1 MPGQA
6 GDVKVANT
14 ISPMGDFSVVRP
26 EDIFYNDTNVKAFL
40 DTLNAGAANGT
51 KWYISTIDVMS
62 DGTINWAD
70 IVNPDGIKAGD
81 LLLDKAGDYYT
92 VATVVDGTSITVGK
106 ALGSLKGTAGATG
119 PKGDP
124 GEKGD
129 PGTAGKDGAPGAAGQ
144 DGAPGA
150 RGSMFFMASVEIKDG
165 ATVAKDTVTVPD
177 GITVAAN
184 DYIIDTV
191 GNIRAVSAVAD
202 AGYTVGNTLINIK
215 GADAD
220 QITVATQADIDAILN
235 D

>member
-1 MPGQA
+1 MPIPLIDEVTPKDGGKYPIVADKYVYINGDKNIRLADYLKTLQA
-6 GDVKVANT
+6 SGRSMYVA
-14 ISPMGDFSVVRP
+14 
-26 EDIFYNDTNVKAFL
+26 
-40 DTLNAGAANGT
+40 
-51 KWYISTIDVMS
+51 TIDVMTN
-62 DGTINWAD
+62 GTVNLTD
-70 IVNPDGIKAGD
+70 IVNPSGIKVND
-81 LLLDKAGDYYT
+81 LLLDKHGEYYAVT
-92 VATVVDGTSITVGK
+92 KVTDTNISVGEL
-106 ALGSLKGTAGATG
+106 LGSLKGATG

-150 RGSMFFMASVEIKDG
+150 RGSMFFMASAEIKDG

-184 DYIIDTV
+184 DYIIDTD